1 MPLSQGSVAPI
12 PSNRK
17 PKITDNLQMGA
28 NSSKITGD
36 GYMEDLQERLKQAFL
51 EELCRRPSTGL
62 TEVRRDGKDDTAI
75 AAVISKEF
83 NRCVGNMSEA
93 DFMYHMRTFAS
104 ACWVRAIKYYLH
116 SNTCLIFIVAE
127 AH

>member
-1 MPLSQGSVAPI
+1 
-12 PSNRK
+12 
-17 PKITDNLQMGA
+17 MGA

-116 SNTCLIFIVAE
+116 SNTCLIFIMLRKLIDSNFYLDQIVGKYGINPPSYS
-127 AH
+127 

>member
-1 MPLSQGSVAPI
+1 
-12 PSNRK
+12 
-17 PKITDNLQMGA
+17 MGA

-75 AAVISKEF
+75 AAVISKES

-116 SNTCLIFIVAE
+116 SNTCLIFIMLRKLIDSNFYLDQIVGKHGINPPGYA
-127 AH
+127 

>member
-1 MPLSQGSVAPI
+1 
-12 PSNRK
+12 
-17 PKITDNLQMGA
+17 MGA
-28 NSSKITGD
+28 NSSKITGE

-51 EELCRRPSTGL
+51 EELCRRPLTGL
-62 TEVRRDGKDDTAI
+62 TEVRRDGKDDAAI

-104 ACWVRAIKYYLH
+104 ACWVRYINITFKVKFGLWLCFGSSLIQICILIK
-116 SNTCLIFIVAE
+116 S
-127 AH
+127 

>member
-1 MPLSQGSVAPI
+1 
-12 PSNRK
+12 
-17 PKITDNLQMGA
+17 MGA
-28 NSSKITGD
+28 NASKITGD

-116 SNTCLIFIVAE
+116 SNTCLIFIMLRKLIDSNFYLDQIVGKHGINPPGYA
-127 AH
+127 

>member
-1 MPLSQGSVAPI
+1 
-12 PSNRK
+12 
-17 PKITDNLQMGA
+17 MGA
-28 NSSKITGD
+28 NSSKIAGD

>member
-1 MPLSQGSVAPI
+1 
-12 PSNRK
+12 
-17 PKITDNLQMGA
+17 MGA

-104 ACWVRAIKYYLH
+104 ACWVRYK
-116 SNTCLIFIVAE
+116 NTTSKLIFGLLLRKLIDSKFYLDQIVGKYGINPPSYS
-127 AH
+127 

>member
-1 MPLSQGSVAPI
+1 
-12 PSNRK
+12 
-17 PKITDNLQMGA
+17 MGA
-28 NSSKITGD
+28 NSSKIAGD

-104 ACWVRAIKYYLH
+104 ACWVRYINTTFKVIFGLCRFCFGSSLIQICILIK
-116 SNTCLIFIVAE
+116 S
-127 AH
+127 